1 MMHTHSL
8 FTRRASLAIA
18 ATLAGVSSTFAAVQS
33 WNVDTGDFLDGANWT
48 PGFVGE
54 WPLDVAEISNGGTA
68 TMSAG
73 VAVLLAINVG
83 QNGVGLATG
92 TLIQTG
98 GDLVMNDGI
107 VVGRQGT
114 AVGVYEMTGG
124 SLTLVNLRIGGGSQ
138 NSHGTMTV
146 SGANTLVISS
156 GTGHTSVGSPGT
168 GMLTLENSAVWTHNG
183 ANPFL
188 IGSDNNTQGA
198 VGGNGTLHVLSGALF
213 DVVGTANFTIG
224 RSNGTG
230 GNGTVLVD
238 GGTINIASGFLNM
251 AATNAGAGSAGGTGT
266 LTLKSGAISTPLLN
280 LLEGN
285 STVNFDGGT
294 ATLGG
299 IAKTGVIGS
308 ATVNFNGTRVI
319 AQSSNV
325 NFIAVNGTGSGTL
338 TLNVDAGG
346 LILDTN
352 DNDIAVAQPF
362 TGAGG
367 LTKVGDGT
375 LTLSGANGYAG
386 ATVVQA
392 GTLALG
398 ADDVIADAS
407 DLTLNSATLDLA
419 GFSDTMGALALDGTA
434 TINFGLVPG
443 ANSLVF
449 ADSSGAT
456 WSGSLVLENF
466 EVGVDTLSFSDG
478 SGLTLSQL
486 DAIQLAGFTVTG
498 LDANGV
504 VQFSAIPEPSQF
516 AMVMVGGLVVVIAT
530 ARRRRRANA

>member
-1 MMHTHSL
+1 MWDV
-8 FTRRASLAIA
+8 AE
-18 ATLAGVSSTFAAVQS
+18 
-33 WNVDTGDFLDGANWT
+33 GDFLDPANWAGGVL
-48 PGFVGE
+48 PGGGDNAV
-54 WPLDVAEISNGGTA
+54 VSNGGTA
-68 TMSAG
+68 TLSDGSITVSQLWAG
-73 VAVLLAINVG
+73 QSNYG
-83 QNGVGLATG
+83 TATG
-92 TLIQTG
+92 SFIQTG
-98 GDLVMNDGI
+98 GQLILNAGGI
-107 VVGRQGT
+107 SGRQAG
-114 AVGVYEMTGG
+114 AVGSWTMTGG
-124 SLTLVNLRIGGGSQ
+124 SLQTVDFRVGGGPATATAPNTSQ
-138 NSHGTMTV
+138 GTMSV
-146 SGANTLVISS
+146 SGGESVVTSTGFVGIGTT
-156 GTGHTSVGSPGT
+156 GTGTLTLSNNALWIHNGGTVFLVGGDNLGSP
-168 GMLTLENSAVWTHNG
+168 
-183 ANPFL
+183 
-188 IGSDNNTQGA
+188 Q
-198 VGGNGTLHVLSGALF
+198 
-213 DVVGTANFTIG
+213 
-224 RSNGTG
+224 
-230 GNGTVLVD
+230 
-238 GGTINIASGFLNM
+238 
-251 AATNAGAGSAGGTGT
+251 AGGTGT
-266 LTLKSGAISTPLLN
+266 LNVESGAELVFGGGANLSIGRNTSETVTTGNGTLNVNGGSITLGGGSLN
-280 LLEGN
+280 LASRQGPTQLAGTGTLNMNSGNITSANGIRMNEGN
-285 STVNFDGGT
+285 STLNFNGGVVT
-294 ATLGG
+294 VGSIQKNATSGTG
-299 IAKTGVIGS
+299 I
-308 ATVNFNGTRVI
+308 VNFNGGTI
-319 AQSSNV
+319 QASASSA
-325 NFIAVNGTGSGTL
+325 NFIGMAEGTGSGVL
-338 TLNVDAGG
+338 TLNVLEGG
-346 LILDTN
+346 AIVDTN
-352 DNDIAVAQPF
+352 GFEITIAHGMS
-362 TGAGG
+362 GAGG